1 METFF
6 FCFDSHSACE
16 YLAALA
22 FEKHLVVA
30 VTSVWTGK
38 PKRLIRVVSCV
49 LRGRSGISLEE
60 LEMTVRQDGERV
72 GADADPAP
80 RL

>member
-1 METFF
+1 M
-6 FCFDSHSACE
+6 
-16 YLAALA
+16 
-22 FEKHLVVA
+22 VA
-30 VTSVWTGK
+30 VTSQVCGQGNQ
-38 PKRLIRVVSCV
+38 RLIRVVSCV